1 MTPVWL
7 DADPGFDD
15 WMTMLILAQAHREK
29 KIKWLGTSI
38 VHGNAPLATTWANA
52 QAIASQYML
61 PCELFQGCATAL
73 EGSQITAQNILGEN
87 GMRTT
92 AEPLPTTS
100 PESAASKN
108 AIEALIQAV
117 EQNPHNLV
125 LIATGPL
132 TNIAQAL
139 KQQPRIAKQVKQLIL
154 MGGSTDRGNHT
165 PAAEFNIFADPEA
178 ASIVFNSG
186 LNSGLNIAMFGLNV
200 CRQVLLTQEDVK
212 RFKQL
217 PSPEAKCFA
226 GYLDGY
232 QKIRSHD
239 GSAPMP
245 LYDPIVAAY
254 LLSPTLFDLDG
265 ARVDI
270 ELRGEFTRGM
280 TVCNFKNKSNPN
292 ASVAMKCNAE
302 EVREL
307 MFSYTQTYLNGL

>member
-29 KIKWLGTSI
+29 KVKWLGTSI
-38 VHGNAPLATTWANA
+38 VHGNAPLATTWVNA
-52 QAIASQYML
+52 QAIASQYKL
-61 PCELFQGCATAL
+61 PCEFFQGCATAL
-73 EGSQITAQNILGEN
+73 EGSQITAQNVLGEN

-92 AEPLPTTS
+92 GEPLLTASPKSVTT
-100 PESAASKN
+100 EN
-108 AIEALIQAV
+108 AIEALIQVV
-117 EQNPHNLV
+117 EQNPHSLV

-178 ASIVFNSG
+178 ASMVF
-186 LNSGLNIAMFGLNV
+186 NSGLNIAMFGLNV

-212 RFKQL
+212 RFKRL

-239 GSAPMP
+239 GSVPMP

-254 LLSPTLFDLDG
+254 LLSPALFELDA

-292 ASVAMKCNAE
+292 AGVAMKCNAE

-307 MFSYTQTYLNGL
+307 IFSYTQTYLNRL

>member
-38 VHGNAPLATTWANA
+38 AHGNAPLAITWVNA
-52 QAIASQYML
+52 QTIASQYKL
-61 PCELFQGCATAL
+61 PCEFFQGCATAL
-73 EGSQITAQNILGEN
+73 EGSPITAQNILGEN

-92 AEPLPTTS
+92 GEPLL
-100 PESAASKN
+100 AASPKSVTTEN
-108 AIEALIQAV
+108 AIEALIHAV
-117 EQNPHNLV
+117 EQNPHSLV

-186 LNSGLNIAMFGLNV
+186 LNIAMFGLNV

-212 RFKQL
+212 RFKRL

-239 GSAPMP
+239 GSVTMP

-254 LLSPTLFDLDG
+254 LLSPALFELDA

-307 MFSYTQTYLNGL
+307 IFSYTHTYLNRL

>member
-15 WMTMLILAQAHREK
+15 WMTMLILAQAHQEN
-29 KIKWLGTSI
+29 KICWLGTSI
-38 VHGNAPLATTWANA
+38 VHGNAPLATTWENA
-52 QAIASQYML
+52 RAIASQYKL
-61 PCELFQGCATAL
+61 PCDFFRGCATAL
-73 EGSQITAQNILGEN
+73 EGEQITAQNILGSN
-87 GMRTT
+87 GMRTEDVPLLSAPPISAT
-92 AEPLPTTS
+92 AH
-100 PESAASKN
+100 N
-108 AIEALIQAV
+108 AIEELIKAV
-117 EQNPHNLV
+117 EQNSSELI

-139 KQQPRIAKQVKQLIL
+139 KQQPSIAKQIKQLIL

-186 LNSGLNIAMFGLNV
+186 LNSAMFGLNI
-200 CRQVLLTQEDVK
+200 CRQVMLTQSDVE
-212 RFKQL
+212 RFRRL
-217 PSPEAKCFA
+217 PGLAAQCFA
-226 GYLDGY
+226 GYLDDY

-239 GSAPMP
+239 GSVPMP

-254 LLSPTLFDLDG
+254 LLKPSLFELEA

-280 TVCNFKNKSNPN
+280 TVCNFKLGAKAN
-292 ASVAMKCNAE
+292 ANVAMQCDAE
-302 EVREL
+302 AVREL
-307 MFSYTQTYLNGL
+307 IFSHTQKYLEGIVN

>member
-15 WMTMLILAQAHREK
+15 WVTMLILAQAHREK

-38 VHGNAPLATTWANA
+38 VHGNAPLATTWVNA
-52 QAIASQYML
+52 QAIASQYKL
-61 PCELFQGCATAL
+61 PCELFQGFATAL
-73 EGSQITAQNILGEN
+73 EGSQITAQSILGEN

-92 AEPLPTTS
+92 GEPLLTTS
-100 PESAASKN
+100 PESAATEN

-154 MGGSTDRGNHT
+154 MGGSTDRGNQT

-212 RFKQL
+212 RFKRL

-254 LLSPTLFDLDG
+254 LLRPSLFDLDG

-270 ELRGEFTRGM
+270 ELHGEFTRGM

-292 ASVAMKCNAE
+292 ASVSMKCKAE

>member
-38 VHGNAPLATTWANA
+38 VHGNAPLATTWVNA
-52 QAIASQYML
+52 QAIASQYKL
-61 PCELFQGCATAL
+61 PCEFFQGCETAL
-73 EGSQITAQNILGEN
+73 VGGEITAQNILGSN

-92 AEPLPTTS
+92 AAPLQTTLPISLGPT
-100 PESAASKN
+100 N
-108 AIEALIQAV
+108 AISKLIAAV
-117 EQNPHNLV
+117 EQNANE
-125 LIATGPL
+125 LILLATGPL

-139 KQQPRIAKQVKQLIL
+139 KQQSSIAKQVKQLIL

-186 LNSGLNIAMFGLNV
+186 LNIAMFGLNV
-200 CRQVLLTQEDVK
+200 CRQILLTQEDVK
-212 RFKQL
+212 RIKRL
-217 PSPEAKCFA
+217 PSPEAQCFA

-239 GSAPMP
+239 GSVPMP
-245 LYDPIVAAY
+245 LYDPLVAAY
-254 LLSPTLFDLDG
+254 LVSPALFELDT

-302 EVREL
+302 EIREL
-307 MFSYTQTYLNGL
+307 IFSYTQTSLNCLEEK

>member
-15 WMTMLILAQAHREK
+15 WMTMLILAQAHRER
-29 KIKWLGTSI
+29 KIDWLGISI

-52 QAIASQYML
+52 RAIASQYKL
-61 PCELFQGCATAL
+61 PCVLFQGSATAL
-73 EGSQITAQNILGEN
+73 EGSQITAQNILGSS

-92 AEPLPTTS
+92 GEPLLTTS
-100 PESAASKN
+100 PKSANTEN
-108 AIEALIQAV
+108 AIETLIQAV
-117 EQNPHNLV
+117 EQNPHSLV

-132 TNIAQAL
+132 TNIAEAL
-139 KQQPRIAKQVKQLIL
+139 KQQPSIAKQVKQLIL

-186 LNSGLNIAMFGLNV
+186 LNIAMFGLNV
-200 CRQVLLTQEDVK
+200 CRQVLLTQRDVK
-212 RFKQL
+212 RFKRL
-217 PSPEAKCFA
+217 PSPEAQCFA

-254 LLSPTLFDLDG
+254 LLSPALFELDA

-280 TVCNFKNKSNPN
+280 TVCNFKNKNNLN
-292 ASVAMKCNAE
+292 ARVAMKCNAE

-307 MFSYTQTYLNGL
+307 IFSYTQTSLNCLEGK

>member
-29 KIKWLGTSI
+29 KIRWLGTSI
-38 VHGNAPLATTWANA
+38 VHGNAPLATTWVNA
-52 QAIASQYML
+52 QAIASQYKL
-61 PCELFQGCATAL
+61 LCEFFQGSATAL
-73 EGSQITAQNILGEN
+73 EGNQITAQNVLGEN

-92 AEPLPTTS
+92 GEPLLTAS
-100 PESAASKN
+100 PKSSITEN
-108 AIEALIQAV
+108 AIEALIQSV
-117 EQNPHNLV
+117 EQNPHSLV

-186 LNSGLNIAMFGLNV
+186 LNIAMFGLNV
-200 CRQVLLTQEDVK
+200 CRQILLTQEDVK
-212 RFKQL
+212 RFKRL

-254 LLSPTLFDLDG
+254 LLSPALFKLDA

-270 ELRGEFTRGM
+270 ELHGEFTRGM
-280 TVCNFKNKSNPN
+280 TVCNFKAGTNTAAN
-292 ASVAMKCNAE
+292 ASVAVQCNAE

-307 MFSYTQTYLNGL
+307 LFSYTQTYLNYL